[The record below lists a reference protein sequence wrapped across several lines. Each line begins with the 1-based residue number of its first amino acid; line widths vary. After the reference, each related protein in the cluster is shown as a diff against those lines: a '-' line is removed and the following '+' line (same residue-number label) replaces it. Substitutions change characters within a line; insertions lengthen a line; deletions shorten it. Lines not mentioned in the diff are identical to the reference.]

1 LPPKGSRSGSITG
14 TVTDRRT
21 GRPVKGAVVS
31 LAFEGSPFVTNPSTR
46 TGLEGHYSLGPVP
59 VGRYPKLTV
68 FKRGYELA
76 TGAVRVDAG
85 STVHDV
91 SLRHG

>member
-1 LPPKGSRSGSITG
+1 M
-14 TVTDRRT
+14 TDRRT
-21 GRPVKGAVVS
+21 GQAVKGAVVS

-46 TGLEGHYSLGPVP
+46 TGVRGHYSIGPVP

-76 TGAVRVDAG
+76 TGTVRVRTG
-85 STVHDV
+85 SNVHDV
-91 SLRHG
+91 SLRHD